1 MTRLLKA
8 DEVARILDVPRDRIY
23 EMAYDELLPV
33 VRMGRQI
40 RVDEAK
46 LKEWIDKGGKALPG
60 GWRARP
66 R

>member
-1 MTRLLKA
+1 MTKLLKA

-23 EMAYDELLPV
+23 EMASDDLLPV

-46 LKEWIDKGGKALPG
+46 LKECIEKGGKALPG

>member
-1 MTRLLKA
+1 MTKLLKA

-23 EMAYDELLPV
+23 QMASDDLLPV

-46 LKEWIDKGGKALPG
+46 LKEWIEKGGKALPG

>member
-1 MTRLLKA
+1 MTKLLKA

-23 EMAYDELLPV
+23 EMASDDLLPV

-46 LKEWIDKGGKALPG
+46 LKEWIEKGGKALPG